1 MANVSLKLK
10 PFPIPDKVVVELP
23 AGLKQDGMQPL
34 PTLTLAQLSD
44 ETLAELIEEF
54 STNVLIAA
62 GKMDKA
68 TA

>member
-1 MANVSLKLK
+1 MANVSLKLR
-10 PFPIPDKVVVELP
+10 PFAVPDKVVVELP
-23 AGLKQDGMQPL
+23 PGLKQDGMQPL